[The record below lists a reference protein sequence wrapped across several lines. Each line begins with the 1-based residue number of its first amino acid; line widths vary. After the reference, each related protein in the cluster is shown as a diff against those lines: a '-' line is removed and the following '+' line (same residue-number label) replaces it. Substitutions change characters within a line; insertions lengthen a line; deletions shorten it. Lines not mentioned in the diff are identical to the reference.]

1 MVSDIAYHHQGL
13 LACKLLGKPQE
24 ILFFGECG
32 EYELVF
38 TIPPG
43 SEPGFLSEAH
53 AQHLIFRKLGVIT
66 NEKKM
71 ILRNGKRITDLTG
84 YSIFARD
91 YRDVKEYIR
100 EVVQFIEDG
109 ST

>member
-1 MVSDIAYHHQGL
+1 
-13 LACKLLGKPQE
+13 
-24 ILFFGECG
+24 
-32 EYELVF
+32 
-38 TIPPG
+38 
-43 SEPGFLSEAH
+43 
-53 AQHLIFRKLGVIT
+53 
-66 NEKKM
+66 M

-109 ST
+109 SS